1 LVSTT
6 TVSFAFFPPLA
17 VFCGAST
24 NFSLPMKNLLI
35 ALLAISVLAAFSPKR
50 QVFQVFTT
58 SLRVTVLDD
67 AGNVQEG
74 ATVTLYKTQQDLDK
88 EQNPVGK
95 PLTTDKRGVAIF
107 RELEAQAYF
116 VNAAKGDKDNTG
128 GTVQTGALKANTL
141 NKVNVI
147 IE

>member
-1 LVSTT
+1 
-6 TVSFAFFPPLA
+6 
-17 VFCGAST
+17 
-24 NFSLPMKNLLI
+24 MKNLLI
-35 ALLAISVLAAFSPKR
+35 ALLAVAVLAAFSPKR
-50 QVFQVFTT
+50 QVFTT
-58 SLRVTVLDD
+58 SLRVAVLDD

-95 PLTTDKRGVAIF
+95 PLVTDKRGIAIF
-107 RELEAQAYF
+107 RELDAQAYF
-116 VNAAKGDKDNTG
+116 VSAVKGDKDNTG